1 MSVIDWQIL
10 NDLEAALTNVSGIN
24 TVLTTVCESK
34 VDVPASGFPAALVLW
49 EKTVETSSGVDSSEL
64 SGRVHFVISL
74 VVRDA
79 DASAAL
85 ESALTLAN
93 EVRDAALT
101 DPTRSGLASAT
112 QDGSA
117 TELGPAEV
125 FEGRKPPLLE
135 IRLEGSCGY
144 FLADRGN

>member
-10 NDLEAALTNVSGIN
+10 NDVEAAVTNVSGIN

-34 VDVPASGFPAALVLW
+34 VDIPASGFPAALVLW
-49 EKTVETSSGVDSSEL
+49 KKTVEASSGADSGEL
-64 SGRVHFVISL
+64 SGRVHFVIAL

-79 DASAAL
+79 GSTSAL
-85 ESALTLAN
+85 ESALTLADA
-93 EVRDAALT
+93 VRDATLT

-112 QDGSA
+112 QEGPA

-125 FEGRKPPLLE
+125 LEGRKPPLLE
-135 IRLEGSCGY
+135 VRLEGSCGY
-144 FLADRGN
+144 FVSDRGN